1 MIQSLCLRVSVVS
14 LCICISACAAPRINT
29 TTLTA
34 ADIVRMTDEM
44 AMDLASSPQIAQRNA
59 GSEPWV
65 FTLDQ
70 VTNRTEHLMDESE
83 RWGTMVRFRSR
94 LSESF
99 VARERNIRFVVPA
112 VEWRRYADAEFRASP
127 DARLTPTHT
136 LRAEFRSDT
145 STSARHRS
153 DYYLCAFQLVDLRD
167 GGLVWEDAYEVKYA
181 ITRNALD

>member
-1 MIQSLCLRVSVVS
+1 MAGASVVGLCFS
-14 LCICISACAAPRINT
+14 LSACAAPKINT

-34 ADIVRMTDEM
+34 ADTVRMTDQM
-44 AMDLASSPQIAQRNA
+44 AQDLAASPSIAQRNSA
-59 GSEPWV
+59 SEPWV

-70 VTNRTEHLMDESE
+70 VTNRTEQLMDESE
-83 RWGTMVRFRSR
+83 RWGTMIRFRSR

-99 VARERNIRFVVPA
+99 LAKDRGIRFVVPA
-112 VEWRRYADAEFRASP
+112 VEWKRYADSEFRASP
-127 DARLTPTHT
+127 DKRLKPTHA

-167 GGLVWEDAYEVKYA
+167 NQLVWENAYEVKYA

>member
-1 MIQSLCLRVSVVS
+1 MIPS
-14 LCICISACAAPRINT
+14 CAAPRINT

-44 AMDLASSPQIAQRNA
+44 AADLAASPAIAQRNA
-59 GSEPWV
+59 ASEPWV

-70 VTNRTEHLMDESE
+70 VANRTEHLMDESE
-83 RWGTMVRFRSR
+83 RWGTMIRFRSR

-99 VARERNIRFVVPA
+99 LARERHIRFVVPA
-112 VEWRRYADAEFRASP
+112 VEWRRYADAEFRANP
-127 DARLTPTHT
+127 DARLVPTHA

-167 GGLVWEDAYEVKYA
+167 AQLVWEDAYEVKYA